1 MSDLFLNVADDDLW
15 EAVTARMVALRDKV
29 IRSERIAE
37 AAARAWVLMTGTAD
51 PMPAG
56 VAIDYVQEFAD
67 DRREATLAVLTAM
80 TLWLSDLR
88 PRPTAPTTERPEWSY
103 SAGRIAGHLMAWH
116 FADASADIAHL
127 RSRVSEELFATLDPL
142 ASTDP
147 TDISRAFALR
157 ALIRQWVD
165 WCDQARHCYDL
176 SCDLYR
182 TAGPEGRK

>member
-1 MSDLFLNVADDDLW
+1 MSDLFLNVTDDDLW
-15 EAVTARMVALRDKV
+15 DTTMARMVALRDKA

-56 VAIDYVQEFAD
+56 VAIDYVQEVAD
-67 DRREATLAVLTAM
+67 DRREATQALLTAM

-88 PRPTAPTTERPEWSY
+88 PRSTTKRPEWNY

-127 RSRVSEELFATLDPL
+127 RSHAAEALVVALDPL
-142 ASTDP
+142 TPLVEPAN
-147 TDISRAFALR
+147 ISWAVAERT
-157 ALIRQWVD
+157 LIRQWVD
-165 WCDQARHCYDL
+165 WCGHARHCYDL
-176 SCDLYR
+176 CCDLYR